1 MAAAKRIK
9 PMQALRASRSNPFV
23 LMFTVILLAS
33 GAAARAQGS
42 ADPATIDAL
51 VREFERAVFTHEYE
65 GITQQPLDR
74 LEQPVEVWIEQDGI
88 PSATAAANTAIVRDA
103 VAALRSRARLDIRL
117 REREIEDGLRITFS
131 SWAEVAAAAQ
141 MFGLSRPA
149 TRVCDWGSAYEGTVG
164 LGGAMGVLER
174 LGGSNVLVVADNDE
188 SFRRACVHRF
198 LVSALGF
205 RNPSIR
211 GDVALAPSHVER
223 GTIPEPTV
231 TAFTGW
237 DIVMVRML
245 YDTRLRKGMTLAEA
259 RPVLPRIAAD
269 AVGR

>member
-1 MAAAKRIK
+1 MLTIA
-9 PMQALRASRSNPFV
+9 
-23 LMFTVILLAS
+23 LLATVLAA
-33 GAAARAQGS
+33 GAPARAQGS

-51 VREFERAVFTHEYE
+51 IREFESAVFTHVYD
-65 GITQQPLDR
+65 GSVTRQPLAR

-88 PSATAAANTAIVRDA
+88 PSAEAAANTAIVRDA
-103 VAALRSRARLDIRL
+103 AAALRSRARLDIRF
-117 REREIEDGLRITFS
+117 RDNEIDNGLRITFS
-131 SWAEVAAAAQ
+131 PWAEVATAAQ

-149 TRVCDWGSAYEGTVG
+149 SRVCDWGSAYEGTVG

-174 LGGSNVLVVADNDE
+174 LGGSHVLVVADNDE
-188 SFRRACVHRF
+188 SYRRACVHRF

-205 RNPSIR
+205 RNPSVR
-211 GDVALAPSHVER
+211 RDVALAPSYVLR

-245 YDTRLRKGMTLAEA
+245 YDSRLREGMTLEEA
-259 RPVLPRIAAD
+259 RPLLRRIAAD
-269 AVGR
+269 ALGR